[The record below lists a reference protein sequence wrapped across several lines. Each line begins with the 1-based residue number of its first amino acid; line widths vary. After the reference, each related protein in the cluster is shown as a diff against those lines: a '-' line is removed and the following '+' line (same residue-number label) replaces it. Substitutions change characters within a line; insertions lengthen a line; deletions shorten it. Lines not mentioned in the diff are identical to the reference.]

1 MSVPPQNERSAAVFS
16 VMHAGSPPRGMDVCK
31 KRLTAAQMQG
41 IMNIVHFGG
50 ISMNTVITSK
60 ESIMQ
65 VCRHIVAES
74 GLTALNMRSV
84 ADECHIALGTLY
96 NYYADKDEL
105 VLATVESIWKDIFHT
120 PQRYRAGSSFSDY
133 VADLYARIRKGAEEY
148 PHFLTGHSISIA
160 ASKRG
165 EAKSTMEHT
174 FAHIKTGMLESL
186 RADRAIR
193 EHAFSPSF
201 TQEDFVSFV
210 LDHLLI
216 LLVQGQPDC
225 AVLLEIIRRS
235 IYG

>member
-1 MSVPPQNERSAAVFS
+1 
-16 VMHAGSPPRGMDVCK
+16 
-31 KRLTAAQMQG
+31 
-41 IMNIVHFGG
+41 MNPGV
-50 ISMNTVITSK
+50 TSK
-60 ESIMQ
+60 EAILG
-65 VCRHIVAES
+65 VCRQIVARQGLQAVNMRAVARES
-74 GLTALNMRSV
+74 GV
-84 ADECHIALGTLY
+84 ALGTLY
-96 NYYADKDEL
+96 NYFSDKDAL
-105 VLATVESIWKDIFHT
+105 LIAVVESIWKDIFHT

-174 FAHIKTGMLESL
+174 FAHIKTGMLERL
-186 RADRAIR
+186 RTDGAIR

-216 LLVQGQPDC
+216 LLVRGQPDC